1 MSESSNPMSMMIPM
15 ILMNMKGDDGWWKCL
30 YSILILILTSLL
42 SKCTNMNGLYDTFNR
57 CRQKKIVYKLTST
70 VTYKNNLCSDFSL
83 TLPFK
88 AVMNCLYEKITSD
101 LGTRVKY
108 NIFEEP
114 LHDSKSPLKLVVFE
128 SENDVYDLTDNIQ
141 IMQTFSKRKST
152 NDEYQYSTYE
162 LQVLSKR
169 NNIKDVIAF
178 IEEVIKKYDEDKV
191 SQKLHIYVLSHFN
204 PATLG
209 ITYREAEFNTTK
221 SFDNMFFEQKEMLK
235 NRLDFFHTKGI
246 DRFARLGI
254 PHTFGML
261 FHGEPGTGKTSAIK
275 AIARYT
281 NRHIIIIPVKKIKNI
296 EQLQRI
302 FLEERINFAKIPMHK
317 RLYVFEEIDCSSW
330 KNIVLSRQ
338 FREKDFVVETTTADE
353 ITEALKSVLVESTK
367 DCKEK
372 NKSSNDSSELT
383 LADILETLDGMLEM
397 PGRFIIMTSNH
408 PERLD
413 PALLRPGRID
423 LQIQFK
429 KMTRENITDMYRL
442 WFDKDIPVEQVFK
455 IKDYVFSQADIGN
468 LFSTYD
474 MPHIIKALTHTS

>member
-1 MSESSNPMSMMIPM
+1 MSEAANPMSMMIPM
-15 ILMNMKGDDGWWKCL
+15 MLMNMKGNEGFWKCL
-30 YSILILILTSLL
+30 YSILIVIITSYI
-42 SKCTNMNGLYDTFNR
+42 SKCNINDIYDTFNR
-57 CRQKKIVYKLTST
+57 CRKKKIVYKLTST

-88 AVMNCLYEKITSD
+88 AVMNCIYEKITSD

-108 NIFEEP
+108 NIFEEA
-114 LHDSKSPLKLVVFE
+114 LIDSKNPLKLVVFE
-128 SENDVYDLTDNIQ
+128 SETDVYELTDNIQ
-141 IMQTFSKRKST
+141 VMQTFNKRKST
-152 NDEYQYSTYE
+152 NDEYQYFIYE

-178 IEEVIKKYDEDKV
+178 IEEVIMEYDEDQV
-191 SQKLHIYVLSHFN
+191 SQKLRINMLNSFSPV
-204 PATLG
+204 G
-209 ITYREAEFNTTK
+209 ILYREAEFNTTK

-235 NRLDFFHTKGI
+235 SRLDFFHTKGTE
-246 DRFARLGI
+246 RFQRLGI
-254 PHTFGML
+254 PHTLGML

-281 NRHIIIIPVKKIKNI
+281 NRHIIIIPVKKIRNVD
-296 EQLQRI
+296 QLQKI
-302 FLEERINFAKIPMHK
+302 FLDERINFAKIPMHK
-317 RLYVFEEIDCSSW
+317 RLYVFEEIDCTSW

-338 FREKDFVVETTTADE
+338 FREKESVVETGTADE
-353 ITEALKSVLVESTK
+353 IAEALKSVLVESSSKGCK
-367 DCKEK
+367 DK
-372 NKSSNDSSELT
+372 KSTIVESCDLT

-423 LQIQFK
+423 LQICFK
-429 KMTRENITDMYRL
+429 KMTRENVKDMYKL
-442 WFDKDIPVEQVFK
+442 WFDEEIPVEH

-474 MPHIIKALTHTS
+474 MPHILKVLTSS

>member
-1 MSESSNPMSMMIPM
+1 MSDAAANPMTMMIPM
-15 ILMNMKGDDGWWKCL
+15 LLMNMKGDDGWWKCL
-30 YSILILILTSLL
+30 YSLLIVILTSLL
-42 SKCTNMNGLYDTFNR
+42 SKVTNINGLYDIFNR
-57 CRQKKIVYKLTST
+57 SRKKKIVYKLTST

-88 AVMNCLYEKITSD
+88 AVMNYLYEKITSD
-101 LGTRVKY
+101 LDTRVKY
-108 NIFEEP
+108 NIFEEA
-114 LHDSKSPLKLVVFE
+114 LIDSKTPFKIVVFD
-128 SENDVYDLTDNIQ
+128 SENDFYDLTDDIQ
-141 IMQTFSKRKST
+141 IMQTFNKRKST
-152 NDEYQYSTYE
+152 NDEYQYYTYE

-169 NNIKDVIAF
+169 NNIKDVISF
-178 IEEVIKKYDEDKV
+178 IEQVIKKYDEDQV
-191 SQKLHIYVLSHFN
+191 SQKLHIYMLSHFN
-204 PATLG
+204 IQGLG
-209 ITYREAEFNTTK
+209 VCYREAAFNTTK

-246 DRFARLGI
+246 DRFDRLGI
-254 PHTFGML
+254 PHTLGML

-281 NRHIIIIPVKKIKNI
+281 NRHIIVIPVKRIINV
-296 EQLQRI
+296 ESLQRI
-302 FLEERINFAKIPMHK
+302 FLEERINLIKIPMHK

-338 FREKDFVVETTTADE
+338 FKEKESVAETTKTEE
-353 ITEALKSVLVESTK
+353 IAEALKSVLVESSSKGCK
-367 DCKEK
+367 DK
-372 NKSSNDSSELT
+372 KSSIAESSDLT

-423 LQIQFK
+423 LQIGFK
-429 KMTRENITDMYRL
+429 KMTRENVRDMYRL
-442 WFDKDIPVEQVFK
+442 WFNEELPMAN

-474 MPHIIKALTHTS
+474 MPHILKTLTSS